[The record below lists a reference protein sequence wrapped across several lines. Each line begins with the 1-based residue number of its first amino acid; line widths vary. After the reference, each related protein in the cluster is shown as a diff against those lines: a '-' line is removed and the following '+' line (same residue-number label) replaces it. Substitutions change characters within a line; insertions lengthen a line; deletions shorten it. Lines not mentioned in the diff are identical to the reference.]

1 MDTQKSIK
9 MLKEKGIRAT
19 PQRIALLHLLENDKT
34 HPSAE
39 EVYDR
44 VKKSYPFIS
53 RATVYNNLEIF
64 ARKGIIKE
72 ITIDD
77 KRRRFDPDIE
87 PHHHFFCEKCEKV
100 YDIPFEE
107 IPLEIPE
114 ETKEFLVISYSL
126 ELCGVCSKCKKEGAH
141 S

>member
-1 MDTQKSIK
+1 MDTEKSIK
-9 MLKEKGIRAT
+9 ILKEKGIRAT
-19 PQRIALLHLLENDKT
+19 PQRIALLHLLEGNKT

-39 EVYDR
+39 EVYEQ
-44 VKKSYPFIS
+44 VKKNYPFIS

-77 KRRRFDPDIE
+77 KRRRFDPDTK

-100 YDIPFEE
+100 FDIPFEE

-114 ETKEFLVISYSL
+114 EIKEFGILSYSL
-126 ELCGVCSKCKKEGAH
+126 ELCGVCANCKRKEG

>member
-1 MDTQKSIK
+1 MDTEKSIRI
-9 MLKEKGIRAT
+9 LKEKGIRAT
-19 PQRIALLHLLENDKT
+19 PQRIALLHLLEGNKT

-39 EVYDR
+39 EVYEQ
-44 VKKSYPFIS
+44 VKKNYPFIS

-77 KRRRFDPDIE
+77 KRRRFDPDTK

-100 YDIPFEE
+100 FDIPFEE

-114 ETKEFLVISYSL
+114 KTREFEIFSYSL
-126 ELCGVCSKCKKEGAH
+126 ELCGVCANCKRREG

>member
-1 MDTQKSIK
+1 MDTEKSIRI
-9 MLKEKGIRAT
+9 LKEKGIRAT
-19 PQRIALLHLLENDKT
+19 PQRIALLHLLEGNKT

-39 EVYDR
+39 EVYEQ
-44 VKKSYPFIS
+44 VKKNYPFIS

-77 KRRRFDPDIE
+77 KRRRFDPDIK

-100 YDIPFEE
+100 FDIPFEE

-114 ETKEFLVISYSL
+114 KIKEFKIFSYSL
-126 ELCGVCSKCKKEGAH
+126 ELCGVCTNCKRKEG